1 MLHLGYNEN
10 PENMDISLFLA
21 KFWGWYLLI
30 FFFILSFNP
39 DRIRQINLDLK
50 DQKFQILIAFIAIV
64 IGLLNILFHNVWQPN
79 WRFIITLLGW
89 ISLFSGLG
97 LFIFPTPTSKKLA
110 VINVKLIQVT
120 YFLLFLLG
128 VFLLNIGYQI
138 VLY

>member
-1 MLHLGYNEN
+1 
-10 PENMDISLFLA
+10 MDVSLFLA

-39 DRIRQINLDLK
+39 DRIRQINNDLK
-50 DQKFQILIAFIAIV
+50 DEKFQMLISFIAIV
-64 IGLLNILFHNVWQPN
+64 MGLVSVLFHNVWEPT
-79 WRFIITLLGW
+79 WKFIITLLGW
-89 ISLFSGLG
+89 TALFSGLG
-97 LFIFPTPTSKKLA
+97 LFVFPTHTSKKIA
-110 VINVKLIQVT
+110 IINIKLIQVV

>member
-1 MLHLGYNEN
+1 ME
-10 PENMDISLFLA
+10 ISLFLA

-30 FFFILSFNP
+30 FFFVLSFNP
-39 DRIRQINLDLK
+39 DRIRQINTDLK
-50 DQKFQILIAFIAIV
+50 NEKFQILIAFIAIV
-64 IGLLNILFHNVWQPN
+64 MGLLNILFHNVWAPD
-79 WRFIITLLGW
+79 WRFLITLLGW
-89 ISLFSGLG
+89 LALFSGLG
-97 LFIFPTPTSKKLA
+97 LFVFPTHTSKKLA

>member
-1 MLHLGYNEN
+1 
-10 PENMDISLFLA
+10 MDISLFLA

-39 DRIRQINLDLK
+39 DRIRQINSDLK
-50 DQKFQILIAFIAIV
+50 DEKFQILIAFIAIV
-64 IGLLNILFHNVWQPN
+64 VGLLNVLFHNVWEPN
-79 WRFIITLLGW
+79 WKFIITLLGW
-89 ISLFSGLG
+89 VSLFSGLG
-97 LFIFPTPTSKKLA
+97 LFIFPSPTTRKIS
-110 VINVKLIQVT
+110 VINVKLIQLT

>member
-1 MLHLGYNEN
+1 
-10 PENMDISLFLA
+10 MDISLFLA

-39 DRIRQINLDLK
+39 DRIRQINSDLK
-50 DQKFQILIAFIAIV
+50 DEKFQILIAFIAIV
-64 IGLLNILFHNVWQPN
+64 VGLLNVLFHNVWEPN

-89 ISLFSGLG
+89 VSLFSGLG
-97 LFIFPTPTSKKLA
+97 LFIFPTPTTRKIS
-110 VINVKLIQVT
+110 VINVKLIQLT

>member
-1 MLHLGYNEN
+1 ME
-10 PENMDISLFLA
+10 ISLFLA

-39 DRIRQINLDLK
+39 QRIKQINEDLT

-64 IGLLNILFHNVWQPN
+64 IGLLNVLAHNIWEPD

-89 ISLFSGLG
+89 ISLLMGLG

-110 VINVKLIQVT
+110 VINVKLIQVI
-120 YFLLFLLG
+120 YFLLFLIG
-128 VFLLNIGYQI
+128 IFLLNTGYE
-138 VLY
+138 LLMY